1 MSLDGGLSSDM
12 IHCPV
17 LVIPG
22 DDVIHPT
29 EAGLKVASLIP
40 SAVAAPPFDSL
51 PRADE
56 VRGLV
61 ALVRDFLAHA
71 QIA

>member
-1 MSLDGGLSSDM
+1 M
-12 IHCPV
+12 IRCPV

-22 DDVIHPT
+22 NDVIHPT
-29 EAGLKVASLIP
+29 EAGIEVARLIP
-40 SAVAAPPFDSL
+40 GAITAQPFDSL

-61 ALVRDFLAHA
+61 KLVRDFVAGVPTA
-71 QIA
+71 